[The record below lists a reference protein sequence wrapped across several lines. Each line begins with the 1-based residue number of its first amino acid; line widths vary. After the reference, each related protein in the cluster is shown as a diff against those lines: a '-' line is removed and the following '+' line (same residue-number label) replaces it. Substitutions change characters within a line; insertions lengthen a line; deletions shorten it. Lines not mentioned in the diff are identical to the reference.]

1 MNHVSPFKTTL
12 LASLAALAWAPA
24 ASLAQLLDLAQS
36 PPATVEPYVAPNVIL
51 SLDNSGSM
59 IEIMT
64 SNGKSQ
70 RRAAIL
76 KEALQSVFN
85 DKTLLPDG
93 KIRLAWQ
100 VMNCCYWNQPGV
112 NRLGPTRLS
121 GNADNSM
128 RVLDDAHRQRFL
140 AFIKGFQVDGPT
152 PTHDLVQR
160 ADAYMRERLGINS
173 PWAAIPGQQAEPYLG
188 CRRNYHVLLTDGGW
202 NGNERPTSPR
212 NYDGTDRTLPDGTA
226 YRTSSPQTRIYQD
239 VEDYTTIADWAFKS
253 WADPLQNPARLQG
266 ALRPSAELRNA
277 PATETFTN
285 RSRGTSTTLEKY
297 WNPRYNPATWPHM
310 VTFTIGFSNDALPH
324 TSHTPYGGRYAIA
337 APSSIVP
344 YGYDGDFADYAK
356 GNFQWLAQSRDR
368 GHDMW
373 HAAINGR
380 GQFYAVSKGEDL
392 AKAFRQIVQQ
402 INAASEPERGSA
414 ATSGG
419 TVARSPVGLYTAHY
433 DPTKA
438 WKGWITGQ
446 SMAPDGTVSAAP
458 GWQGKTTADH
468 LDSLSDAGSRTILTW
483 SWNDSTRP
491 AGPGQGVP
499 FRWNALNAEQKAL
512 FNQRADGT
520 TDALGEKRLNYLR
533 GDRRMEGTGSPPSY
547 TSQQPLRQRH
557 SRQGDTVNSQIWYT
571 GAPSAMSALPS
582 YRDFVKTHKDRT
594 PMLYVGG
601 NDGMLHGFSAVDGT
615 EKLAYVPKGITHNLA
630 RLTEPAY
637 DDRHRYFVDG
647 SPMTGDIQD
656 GSDWKT
662 LLVGTL
668 GAGGRGYFVLDVT
681 NPANF
686 SENNAASLVVMD
698 KTYPLTQERNAGSSS
713 GLVTLPNF
721 WCGALTAQD
730 YIGHLFAEPVRD
742 EANPQQTSQIV
753 KLNND
758 RWAVVMGN
766 GYNSPSRIPT
776 LLIQYLDGAKEMLP
790 IPTSF
795 PTCRIGGPFPINGLS
810 APRLVDIN
818 GDGRPDVAYAGD
830 LKGNLWKFNIAS
842 ADAAQWHAGLHHS
855 WPGRNRPLFRPTQER
870 AITTAPVVRV
880 NSRKVTLPPGRGQDQ
895 SVAEGMMIAFG
906 TGRNLTPSDPD
917 DDTPGAIYS
926 VLDPT
931 RYKQVEGSRVEP
943 CTTVSVHASDEC
955 YNTATLVPWTI
966 RESELATLSVD
977 RQSTTEGQQASADR
991 TFWKVSGDGANVGL
1005 LEKPGWRFDLPEAGE
1020 RLLKPLGF
1028 FDHSNILTI
1037 YSQIPARTPP
1047 ATTTGATQESC
1058 ALPVENE
1065 RQFLTL
1071 LNILDGKRPSVQIM
1085 DTNGDGIYSAADQG
1099 MHRMSIPRGAQS
1111 QVIRKDDRIVL
1122 QGGDGEQSVLA
1133 RMPEQPVRPSW
1144 RQLQ

>member
-1 MNHVSPFKTTL
+1 MNHTTPFKTTL
-12 LASLAALAWAPA
+12 LASLAVLAWAPA
-24 ASLAQLLDLAQS
+24 ASRARPLDLAQS
-36 PPATVEPYVAPNVIL
+36 PPATLAPYVAPNVIL

-59 IEIMT
+59 GWDMT
-64 SNGKSQ
+64 VNGQ
-70 RRAAIL
+70 RYTRAAVL
-76 KEALQSVFN
+76 QEALQSVFN

-100 VMNCCYWNQPGV
+100 VMNCCS
-112 NRLGPTRLS
+112 GPTWLS
-121 GNADNSM
+121 GNTSNSM

-140 AFIKGFQVDGPT
+140 AFVKQFSPYGLT

-239 VEDYTTIADWAFKS
+239 VENYTTIADWAFKS

-310 VTFTIGFSNDALPH
+310 VTFTIGFSSDALPH

-402 INAASEPERGSA
+402 INIASEPERGPA

-419 TVARSPVGLYTAHY
+419 TVARNPVGLYTAHY

-446 SMAPDGTVSAAP
+446 TMAPDGTISAAP

-468 LDSLSDAGSRTILTW
+468 LDSLSDASSRTILTW
-483 SWNDSTRP
+483 TREDSSISP
-491 AGPGQGVP
+491 DPYKAVP
-499 FRWNALNAEQKAL
+499 FRWNALNTWQKNDL
-512 FNQRADGT
+512 NQRADGT
-520 TDALGEKRLNYLR
+520 TDALGEQRLNYLR
-533 GDRRMEGTGSPPSY
+533 GDRRMEGTGSPPRY
-547 TSQQPLRQRH
+547 TSQQPFRQRH
-557 SRQGDTVNSQIWYT
+557 SRQGDTVNSRIWYT
-571 GAPSAMSALPS
+571 GAPSSMNALPS

-615 EKLAYVPKGITHNLA
+615 EKLAYVPHGLTIELS

-668 GAGGRGYFVLDVT
+668 GAGGKGYFVLDVT

-698 KTYPLTQERNAGSSS
+698 KTYDLNF
-713 GLVTLPNF
+713 VLPVAPPHVDRCVFYNY
-721 WCGALTAQD
+721 LPHLH
-730 YIGHLFAEPVRD
+730 IGHIFAEPVRD
-742 EANPQQTSQIV
+742 DATPQQSSQIV
-753 KLNND
+753 KLNNG

-766 GYNSPSRIPT
+766 GYNSPLGFAT
-776 LLIQYLDGAKEMLP
+776 LLIQYLDGAKELRALP
-790 IPTSF
+790 AERCVDFQQPQD
-795 PTCRIGGPFPINGLS
+795 NGLS

-818 GDGRPDVAYAGD
+818 GDGRPDVVYAGD

-842 ADAAQWHAGLHHS
+842 TDDVQWHAGLHHS
-855 WPGRNRPLFRPTQER
+855 GPGRNQPLFTPTQAR

-880 NSRKVTLPPGRGQDQ
+880 NSRKATLPTGQGQ
-895 SVAEGMMIAFG
+895 SQSMPEGMMIAFG

-917 DDTPGAIYS
+917 DSTPGAIYA

-931 RYKQVEGSRVEP
+931 RYKAQGAHVQP
-943 CTTVSVHASDEC
+943 CTESVQDTSDGC
-955 YNTATLVPWTI
+955 YMPAALWNTLQPKTI

-1005 LEKPGWRFDLPEAGE
+1005 LKKPGWRFDLPEAGE

-1037 YSQIPARTPP
+1037 YSQIPARVPTNP
-1047 ATTTGATQESC
+1047 ATGAAAESC
-1058 ALPVENE
+1058 SAALENE

-1122 QGGDGEQSVLA
+1122 QGGDGEQSVMA

>member
-1 MNHVSPFKTTL
+1 MNHTNPFKTTL

-24 ASLAQLLDLAQS
+24 ASRAQPLDLAQS

-59 IEIMT
+59 NREMT
-64 SNGKSQ
+64 VNGKSST
-70 RRAAIL
+70 RLTIL
-76 KEALQSVFN
+76 KDALRSVFN
-85 DKTLLPDG
+85 DKKLLPNG
-93 KIRLAWQ
+93 KIRLAWH
-100 VMNCCYWNQPGV
+100 VMNCCDWNLTGV
-112 NRLGPTRLS
+112 SLKGPTQLT
-121 GNADNSM
+121 GNAKNSM
-128 RVLDDAHRQRFL
+128 RALDNQHRQQFL
-140 AFIKGFQVDGPT
+140 AFVDEFKASGLT
-152 PTHDLVQR
+152 PTHDLMER

-173 PWAAIPGQQAEPYLG
+173 PWAAIPGRQAEPYLG

-202 NGNERPTSPR
+202 TGPEIRISPR
-212 NYDGTDRTLPDGTA
+212 NYDNADRTLPDGTA
-226 YRTSSPQTRIYQD
+226 YQVSNAQTQLYRD
-239 VEDYTTIADWAFKS
+239 REDYTTIADWAFKS
-253 WADPLQNPARLQG
+253 WAEPLQSKARLRG
-266 ALRPSAELRNA
+266 GLRQSAEFRNA
-277 PATETFTN
+277 PDTETFTN

-310 VTFTIGFSNDALPH
+310 VTFTIGFSEEAMPSYSYD
-324 TSHTPYGGRYAIA
+324 SHFNGSRYPITQ
-337 APSSIVP
+337 PSSVVP
-344 YGYDGDFADYAK
+344 YGYDGDFADYAQ
-356 GNFQWLAQSRDR
+356 GTFQWWARGRDK

-373 HAAINGR
+373 HAALNGR
-380 GQFYAVSKGEDL
+380 GKFYAVNQGEDL

-402 INAASEPERGSA
+402 INSASEPERSSA

-419 TVARSPVGLYTAHY
+419 TVARNPVGLYTAHY

-446 SMAPDGTVSAAP
+446 SMAPDGTISAAP

-483 SWNDSTRP
+483 TQEGRTS
-491 AGPGQGVP
+491 QGVP
-499 FRWNALNAEQKAL
+499 FRWDALSAEQKAL

-533 GDRRMEGTGSPPSY
+533 GDRSMEGTGSPPRY
-547 TSQQPLRQRH
+547 TDQRPLRQRH
-557 SRQGDTVNSQIWYT
+557 SRQGDTVNSRIWYT
-571 GAPSAMSALPS
+571 GAPSAMSALPG
-582 YRDFVKTHKDRT
+582 YWDFVKTHKDRT

-686 SENNAASLVVMD
+686 SESNAASLVVMD
-698 KTYPLTQERNAGSSS
+698 KTYEHSR
-713 GLVTLPNF
+713 LPDG
-721 WCGALTAQD
+721 CGHEDDAH
-730 YIGHLFAEPVRD
+730 IGHIFAEPVLD
-742 EANPQQTSQIV
+742 DANPQQTSQIV

-766 GYNSPSRIPT
+766 GYNSPSGT
-776 LLIQYLDGAKEMLP
+776 AALLIQYLDGARERLMLH
-790 IPTSF
+790 TSWGAGMCTL
-795 PTCRIGGPFPINGLS
+795 PHQGNGLS

-842 ADAAQWHAGLHHS
+842 ATPNLFPAWHVGFPS
-855 WPGRNRPLFRPTQER
+855 SMPGREEPLFRPSQER

-880 NSRKVTLPPGRGQDQ
+880 NGRKATLPTGQGQSQ
-895 SVAEGMMIAFG
+895 SVPEGMMIAFG
-906 TGRNLTPSDPD
+906 TGRNLTASDPD
-917 DDTPGAIYS
+917 DSTPGAIYA
-926 VLDPT
+926 VLDPS
-931 RYKQVEGSRVEP
+931 RYKVEGSHVRP
-943 CTTVSVHASDEC
+943 CAGTSDTSDGCYMPHALQ
-955 YNTATLVPWTI
+955 AALWPRTI

-1028 FDHSNILTI
+1028 FDHSNILAI
-1037 YSQIPARTPP
+1037 HSQIPARVPSSS
-1047 ATTTGATQESC
+1047 TGAVQESC
-1058 ALPVENE
+1058 AIPVANE
-1065 RQFLTL
+1065 HQFLTL

-1085 DTNGDGIYSAADQG
+1085 DTNGDGLYSAADQG
-1099 MHRMSIPRGAQS
+1099 MHRMSIPRGTQS
-1111 QVIRKDDRIVL
+1111 QIIRKDDRIVL